1 MPPHLRLAAENGNP
15 VKEEWSDIPDHTLVT
30 ISLPRKTVDGLWHGY
45 GNLMEAFSHML
56 AAMHAAKAEDDARVA
71 VEFDRAMGCV
81 ALASAFAADVYRRVR
96 EEAVRTNRRKPGRRT
111 PR

>member
-15 VKEEWSDIPDHTLVT
+15 VKEVWSDIPDHTLVT

-56 AAMHAAKAEDDARVA
+56 AATHAAKAGDDARVA

-81 ALASAFAADVYRRVR
+81 ALTSAFAADVYRRAK
-96 EEAVRTNRRKPGRRT
+96 ESAIRTNRRKPTRSA